1 MLSPANSFFTKAG
14 FTVGFTPCF
23 NLFTPPFRTIF
34 TVISGVVD
42 KVRPVR
48 VLGQVLKLQYVFI
61 SSLSEMSATLKN
73 LRTNSRNSFSV

>member
-1 MLSPANSFFTKAG
+1 
-14 FTVGFTPCF
+14 
-23 NLFTPPFRTIF
+23 
-34 TVISGVVD
+34 
-42 KVRPVR
+42 